1 VLSSGARCGYS
12 ARDTLGAQSAGV
24 CRLAKCCRNVLPVSR
39 LLPQQQLVLELLRM
53 SGEIAVLD
61 SADGTILWR
70 TLTECRRFGW
80 ISQSEVSPGVH
91 SVALTPQG
99 HRKLEA
105 AV

>member
-1 VLSSGARCGYS
+1 
-12 ARDTLGAQSAGV
+12 
-24 CRLAKCCRNVLPVSR
+24 
-39 LLPQQQLVLELLRM
+39 M

-70 TLTECRRFGW
+70 TLTECRRYGW

-99 HRKLEA
+99 RRKLEA